1 MITTGIKTEFQA
13 LTNAIIAPAI
23 ITSLIAGRKTRKYVL
38 ISLAPSIRLAL
49 INSDEKLSELCP
61 NKYTKMA
68 RKEMRESLLCMYS
81 INATPYNK

>member
-61 NKYTKMA
+61 NKYTKNGTERDA
-68 RKEMRESLLCMYS
+68 R
-81 INATPYNK
+81 ITPVYVFNKCNYL